1 MLGNIL
7 AGLTDEATAAE
18 TILGT
23 GDLSLLTAVRER
35 ASAEGVDLATC
46 VTQTLQRYLVQASHE
61 EWITLMGML
70 NRSSDPAT
78 TCLKRAFAYA
88 ACSASAA

>member
-1 MLGNIL
+1 MVGNNL

-18 TILGT
+18 TILGA
-23 GDLSLLTAVRER
+23 GDLALLTAVRER

-46 VTQTLQRYLVQASHE
+46 VTQTLQRYTVQASHE
-61 EWITLMGML
+61 EWIALMGVL

-78 TCLKRAFAYA
+78 TCLKRAFTYA
-88 ACSASAA
+88 ARATSSA